1 MTNRRIYL
9 ILLRKTSRYN
19 LRYAWCYYGVHFK
32 LLSIVLCYRS
42 TVHHT
47 YVMYD
52 IHLQGN
58 VVYTREKSALK
69 YDIILKAISI
79 EVEKKP
85 PL

>member
-1 MTNRRIYL
+1 
-9 ILLRKTSRYN
+9 
-19 LRYAWCYYGVHFK
+19 
-32 LLSIVLCYRS
+32 
-42 TVHHT
+42 
-47 YVMYD
+47 MYD